1 MPLRQ
6 RPTTLFDEL
15 DERLALLGSG
25 MILGSGPLSR
35 PSGPAESGPD
45 CPLPGGGRGA
55 AKSAQFVQIQ

>member
-1 MPLRQ
+1 MSQTSSRPLASQ
-6 RPTTLFDEL
+6 E
-15 DERLALLGSG
+15 
-25 MILGSGPLSR
+25 MILGSGPLSQ